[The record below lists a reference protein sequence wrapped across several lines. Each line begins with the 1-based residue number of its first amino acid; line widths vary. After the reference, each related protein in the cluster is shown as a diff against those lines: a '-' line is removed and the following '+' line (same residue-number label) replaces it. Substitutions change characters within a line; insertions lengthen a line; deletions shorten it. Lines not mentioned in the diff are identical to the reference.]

1 MPWHD
6 SDNLNSS
13 VEAFMSIVGGIVSTT
28 HLQQMRYDVA
38 VKRYGNDME
47 YCMSALLAP
56 LI

>member
-47 YCMSALLAP
+47 YCMLALLAP